1 MFLIVQELGTDD
13 FFAFEESQRAVFQV
27 VEVLRVCDIVVIC
40 AIHLVWFDMITRSI
54 RQLLLFVEHLTG
66 DEGPS

>member
-1 MFLIVQELGTDD
+1 M
-13 FFAFEESQRAVFQV
+13 FQV
-27 VEVLRVCDIVVIC
+27 VEALRVCDIVVIC

-66 DEGPS
+66 DEGPSEKVASLV